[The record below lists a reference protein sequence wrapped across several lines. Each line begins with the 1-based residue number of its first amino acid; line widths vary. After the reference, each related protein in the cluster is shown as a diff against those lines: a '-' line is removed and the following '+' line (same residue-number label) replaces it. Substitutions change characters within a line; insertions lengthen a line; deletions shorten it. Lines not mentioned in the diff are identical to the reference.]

1 MPRAST
7 LAARYPYSPK
17 LPVARLEDVTMWDWR
32 GSARLTGM
40 KSKLA
45 EAAEKALVE
54 ATQRLS
60 PEQRVN
66 AFLTHSRLV
75 MQLYEAGRKMR
86 TARLQP

>member
-1 MPRAST
+1 
-7 LAARYPYSPK
+7 
-17 LPVARLEDVTMWDWR
+17 
-32 GSARLTGM
+32 M

-66 AFLTHSRLV
+66 AFLAHCRLI
-75 MQLYEAGRKMR
+75 MQLYEAGQKLRSH
-86 TARLQP
+86 AAHSQS